1 MDRSLRL
8 ACPFSVLQ
16 TPRDLSIASHE
27 MALPDQ
33 IRRRTP
39 PGPGSLFRFVLWMF
53 ATALALDLRGGRP
66 VLGPLHPRD
75 PDGEWEIPVWTT
87 TATLRSSGG
96 WRDNAL
102 LSGTNAQETPFAG
115 YGFEAFLIRMPV
127 DAHRWTLFVG
137 GEERRYL
144 RTVDSGTGDPPV
156 EGDAWL
162 SAYGEYRHQGS
173 SGWSPGLVGQY
184 LYANQVFD
192 ASTLADGL
200 GSVRTKVHSL
210 TTQPSLRWTRGRGF
224 RWEIGYSWQRQNF
237 NAPLDGFWQTGPRSV
252 VAWDYAE
259 GSAFEATLRYEDRP
273 YDSRPASNLLGIPE
287 PDTVARFT
295 QLNADLA
302 WKHQWI
308 EKPKLRSTVRLFQM
322 VNRDQA
328 VGFYD
333 FNRWGVAGTL
343 RWEGAHWG
351 TLLGA
356 RWSRWDYQR
365 QFISPAPEDLF
376 KYRHTQDVETNAR
389 IFRKLGRH
397 ATLFAEYLLERQDS
411 NVALFTYTSHT
422 ATGGLEWEF

>member
-1 MDRSLRL
+1 M
-8 ACPFSVLQ
+8 V
-16 TPRDLSIASHE
+16 
-27 MALPDQ
+27 LPDP
-33 IRRRTP
+33 IPRRTP
-39 PGPGSLFRFVLWMF
+39 PIPGRRARFTLWIF
-53 ATALALDLRGGRP
+53 ALAMSLSLEGGQQ

-144 RTVDSGTGDPPV
+144 GTVDSGIGDPPV

-210 TTQPSLRWTRGRGF
+210 TAQPSLRWTRGRGF
-224 RWEIGYSWQRQNF
+224 RF
-237 NAPLDGFWQTGPRSV
+237 
-252 VAWDYAE
+252 
-259 GSAFEATLRYEDRP
+259 
-273 YDSRPASNLLGIPE
+273 
-287 PDTVARFT
+287 
-295 QLNADLA
+295 
-302 WKHQWI
+302 
-308 EKPKLRSTVRLFQM
+308 
-322 VNRDQA
+322 
-328 VGFYD
+328 
-333 FNRWGVAGTL
+333 
-343 RWEGAHWG
+343 
-351 TLLGA
+351 
-356 RWSRWDYQR
+356 
-365 QFISPAPEDLF
+365 
-376 KYRHTQDVETNAR
+376 
-389 IFRKLGRH
+389 
-397 ATLFAEYLLERQDS
+397 
-411 NVALFTYTSHT
+411 
-422 ATGGLEWEF
+422 